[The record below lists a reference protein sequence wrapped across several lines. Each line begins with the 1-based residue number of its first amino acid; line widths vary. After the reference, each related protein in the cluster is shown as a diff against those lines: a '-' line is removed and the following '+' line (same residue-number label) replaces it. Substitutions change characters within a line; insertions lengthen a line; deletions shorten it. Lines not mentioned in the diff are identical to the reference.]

1 LSVDGRSFDG
11 SHVVKAELVQ
21 DARAEIG
28 EGPIWD
34 DRSGRLHWVDIRAG
48 LVHRFSPAD
57 DSDLVLSVE
66 QPVGSLGL
74 GAKGGLVLA
83 LRDGFGL
90 MPSGADRLEKII
102 EVEKT
107 LTGNRM
113 NDGRCDAA
121 GRFWAGTMSA
131 ALDHVVGA
139 GSLYRLEELANSL
152 SPVLVLGG
160 LTVANG
166 IDWSPDGRLMYYID
180 SPTQRVD
187 VFDFDVDSGALTHRR
202 PFVEIP
208 KADGLPDGM
217 VVDAEGGVWVALF
230 GAGRVRRY
238 SPSAEIKQEIEVP
251 VTLVTSATF
260 GGPNLSDLYITTARH
275 RLAPDERERQTHAG
289 SLFHCRPGPA
299 GRLTHRFRW
308 V

>member
-1 LSVDGRSFDG
+1 M
-11 SHVVKAELVQ
+11 KAELVQ

-34 DRSGRLHWVDIRAG
+34 DRTGRLHWVDIRAG
-48 LVHRFSPAD
+48 LIHRFSPAD
-57 DSDLVLSVE
+57 GSDLMLDVG

-74 GAKGGLVLA
+74 GVAGGLVLA

-90 MPSGADRLEKII
+90 APAGADRPTQMIA
-102 EVEKT
+102 VEKDIA
-107 LTGNRM
+107 GNRM

-131 ALDHVVGA
+131 AMDHVVGA
-139 GSLYRLEELANSL
+139 GSLYRLDKPGDSFAA
-152 SPVLVLGG
+152 VRVFGG
-160 LTVANG
+160 VTVANG

-187 VFDFDVDSGALTHRR
+187 IFDFDPDAGTVSRRR
-202 PFVEIP
+202 PFVEI
-208 KADGLPDGM
+208 AMNDGLPDGM

-230 GAGRVRRY
+230 RAGRLRRY
-238 SPSAEIKQEIEVP
+238 SPAGAITHEVEVP
-251 VTLVTSATF
+251 VTLVTSAAF
-260 GGPNLSDLYITTARH
+260 GGPDLADLYITTARH
-275 RLAPDERERQTHAG
+275 RLKPEERATQAHAG
-289 SLFHCRPGPA
+289 SLFHCRPGPV
-299 GRLTHRFRW
+299 GRLSHRFRW